1 MKKNLFYI
9 LAALLAFVAVACE
22 QEYPPYEAAQVEE
35 GAQFYFQATTPTL
48 YTITATTT
56 SFEIP
61 IYRATK
67 DEAAE
72 AIVTVT
78 DTSKTVFAEGV
89 KDVKV
94 AFAAGK
100 QEAAVSLPIDYSK
113 YAFKDL
119 YGLTLK
125 IKEQT
130 TIYAPSELKI
140 EIYLPEPWKSLG
152 KTATYI
158 DTYFGWE
165 KPLTGIEIMQ
175 NELEPKRFR
184 IMNPYKGAPQC
195 TTNGYITLGGDP
207 APYFDFVLL
216 QKGDVLAG
224 VTITQDDLVYF
235 DYDLIPYTYDDG
247 SNKGQL
253 EIDHPAAFSS
263 LRSEDK
269 WLHNKVLSYQENG
282 LPAQIQWAP
291 YYYISGLGG
300 FNRTQYDGMVTITF
314 PDVVIADYTI
324 EMEFEGV
331 LSKKDEPD
339 VAMITLDYVGPDVKD
354 VALVVVP
361 GEDPTAALPLAED
374 VMVVEEAG
382 VYKVAI
388 PEGAPAGQ
396 YTVVAIPLADG
407 EPQDKFAVYE
417 SFVYGDLSP
426 LQLNYTGDALIEYV
440 SKEKLFATEWA
451 AYATDDEHTPV
462 DREFYGMVTFEE
474 AEDVAA
480 DSDRILA
487 HGFTYGGAAYYK
499 TFSDDLYM
507 EWYKGMVYTLKNEAA
522 GTYASG
528 SYTVI
533 PVYVS
538 DDAESVTTDDY
549 VMVAAYVDEGILAF
563 VSAEDNVN
571 FTQIW
576 WGAISASTGNFA
588 GYLTCMNYILLVDP
602 DVVDVSADINTTVNR
617 ASKKLQRKE
626 NVRRYVDSLN
636 KRNYVEINPSATATL
651 HNAEV
656 TASGRGLVRNTGFET
671 IQK

>member
-35 GAQFYFQATTPTL
+35 GAQFYFTATTPTL
-48 YTITATTT
+48 YTITTTTT

-67 DEAAE
+67 DEAVE
-72 AIVTVT
+72 AVVTVT
-78 DTSKTVFAEGV
+78 DTSKTVFAEGA

-175 NELEPKRFR
+175 NELEPNRFR

-195 TTNGYITLGGDP
+195 TTNSYITLGGTP
-207 APYFDFVLL
+207 AEYFDFVIL
-216 QKGDVLAG
+216 QKGNTLAG

-235 DYDLIPYTYDDG
+235 DYDLIGYFYNDG
-247 SNKGQL
+247 SNSGYL

-291 YYYISGLGG
+291 YYYIDGLGG
-300 FNRTQYDGMVTITF
+300 FNRTQYDGMITITF

-331 LSKKDEPD
+331 LTKKDEPD
-339 VAMITLDYVGPDVKD
+339 VAMVTLDYVGPDVKD

-361 GEDPTAALPLAED
+361 GEDPSAALPLAED

-396 YTVVAIPLADG
+396 YTVVAIPLAGG

-417 SFVYGDLSP
+417 SFVYGNLSA
-426 LQLNYTGDALIEYV
+426 LQLNYTWDDLVDGI
-440 SKEKLFATEWA
+440 SKADLFATEWA

-474 AEDVAA
+474 ADDVAD
-480 DSDRILA
+480 DSDRIIA
-487 HGFTYGGAAYYK
+487 HGFSYGTAAEVG
-499 TFSDDLYM
+499 TFADAIYM
-507 EWYKGMVYTLKNEAA
+507 EWYEGLVYTLKNESL
-522 GTYASG
+522 GTYYSA
-528 SYTVI
+528 YNII
-533 PVYVS
+533 PTYVT
-538 DDAESVTTDDY
+538 DDAESYGTGNY
-549 VMVAAYVDEGILAF
+549 LMAAAYVDDGILAF
-563 VSAEDNVN
+563 VSASDSANY
-571 FTQIW
+571 TQIW
-576 WGAISASTGNFA
+576 WGAFSISTGKFA
-588 GYLTCMNYILLVDP
+588 GYVTCMNYILLVDP
-602 DVVDVSADINTTVNR
+602 DVVDVSADISTTINR

-636 KRNYVEINPSATATL
+636 KPNYVEINPSATAKL
-651 HNAEV
+651 YNAEV
-656 TASGRGLVRNTGFET
+656 TASGRGLVKSTGFET